1 MNLKYI
7 TILPFYDA
15 VFKVFF
21 IVNKTMVIII
31 YLISTIPKAIIK
43 INKMICFLTI
53 LNRVNSIK
61 LDFNYF
67 EFPNNSITINHD

>member
-1 MNLKYI
+1 MNLKCI
-7 TILPFYDA
+7 NILPFYDA

-21 IVNKTMVIII
+21 IVNKMMLIII
-31 YLISTIPKAIIK
+31 YFMSTIPKTIIK
-43 INKMICFLTI
+43 INKMICFLPI

-61 LDFNYF
+61 LDFNYS